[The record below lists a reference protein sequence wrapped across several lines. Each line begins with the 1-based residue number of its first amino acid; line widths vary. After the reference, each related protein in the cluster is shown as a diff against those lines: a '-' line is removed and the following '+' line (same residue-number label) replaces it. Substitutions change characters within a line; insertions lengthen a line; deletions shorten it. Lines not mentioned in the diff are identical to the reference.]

1 MDDKEFLD
9 KESSRET
16 ETVKKKKKKNGNS
29 RVGNYNN

>member
-16 ETVKKKKKKNGNS
+16 ETVKKKKEEEWEFQSWKLQ
-29 RVGNYNN
+29 